1 MVFCKHCK
9 GSGFMG
15 YLGPCPN
22 CGGTGYDTPPWLE
35 IVLLEAVCLIGFLF
49 VVAVYVYAN

>member
-1 MVFCKHCK
+1 MIFCKHCK

-22 CGGTGYDTPPWLE
+22 CGGTGWANTAWMDV
-35 IVLLEAVCLIGFLF
+35 VLLVSVFFGGLSGLW
-49 VVAVYVYAN
+49 VVYGLL